1 MSSSQAHDLM
11 LRPPDDAIQEFI
23 AHNSGMPDP
32 TVLMSAIEDDKQQ
45 RHEQEKRQL
54 QAYFSGA
61 SAASLEFQFL
71 GNESKQ
77 LAEALQRLSP
87 DDPNK
92 VWTFHEFETAVLAAK
107 SKWESKKRLGGGKV
121 QATFHKIMG
130 KFKAHSTL
138 FSVIPKGNQYTSVI
152 YWACSVLVNTS
163 VQHTD
168 TIEELANIMEVV
180 NEAATIVE
188 TESKLFPSEIVQQ
201 AVAKFY
207 TAVFLLLGDVA
218 IWYTSKSREK
228 FRNSLHDGFHKQFA
242 TGLQNIQRMS
252 AVVGRTASLAA
263 SAEGRY
269 TRLSIEDL
277 RQELLD
283 ERAGLS
289 GTMRVI
295 AQSMSEQFAAHVQ
308 RFEEQSRLQ
317 HEETRRQ
324 ILAAVGTQ
332 MNSTQAS
339 YRKVAE
345 TGWDF
350 LRANLKQITHANA
363 NSDSTNQLVYAGQR
377 QLDMARDS
385 ATKSTS
391 PQNSAPPQSQIFSRS
406 NVAVN
411 VSQLQARMEKLLV
424 YVTRGARILDEPE
437 DVLPISTH
445 ERVTVA
451 IGSWL
456 QSSRSSLLYLEYPTI
471 THLIPE
477 ISLVAY
483 RIVLSADSLNA
494 PVLSFFCRQ
503 SAAPE
508 QGSSSADADPLVGL
522 VYSMTYQI
530 LTQIPT
536 LQNQSSIDPNAD
548 FNGLNATSWTKALE
562 LFAKALELLPPLT
575 LCILDGLEDFERG
588 RESHIVELV
597 NVFRKQLNRSEKT
610 LKVLFTSSAR
620 SFGLLGCL
628 SGSEID
634 IVDSTTRGFG
644 GRGRTLF
651 IV

>member
-1 MSSSQAHDLM
+1 
-11 LRPPDDAIQEFI
+11 
-23 AHNSGMPDP
+23 
-32 TVLMSAIEDDKQQ
+32 
-45 RHEQEKRQL
+45 
-54 QAYFSGA
+54 
-61 SAASLEFQFL
+61 
-71 GNESKQ
+71 
-77 LAEALQRLSP
+77 
-87 DDPNK
+87 
-92 VWTFHEFETAVLAAK
+92 
-107 SKWESKKRLGGGKV
+107 
-121 QATFHKIMG
+121 
-130 KFKAHSTL
+130 
-138 FSVIPKGNQYTSVI
+138 
-152 YWACSVLVNTS
+152 
-163 VQHTD
+163 
-168 TIEELANIMEVV
+168 MEVV

-188 TESKLFPSEIVQQ
+188 KESKLFPSEIVQQ

-207 TAVFLLLGDVA
+207 TAVFLLLGDVT

-242 TGLQNIQRMS
+242 NGLQNVQRMS
-252 AVVGRTASLAA
+252 AVVGRTAALAA

-289 GTMRVI
+289 GTLRTI

-308 RFEEQSRLQ
+308 RLEEQSRLQ

-332 MNSTQAS
+332 MHTTQAS

-350 LRANLKQITHANA
+350 LRANLKKITYANA
-363 NSDSTNQLVYAGQR
+363 NSNSTKQLVYPEQR
-377 QLDMARDS
+377 QLEMAENS
-385 ATKSTS
+385 ATKSIS
-391 PQNSAPPQSQIFSRS
+391 PLESASAQSGSHSLPKTPISI
-406 NVAVN
+406 
-411 VSQLQARMEKLLV
+411 SQLQAQMEKLLV
-424 YVTRGARILDEPE
+424 YVRRGARILNEPE
-437 DVLPISTH
+437 DVLPIATH

-456 QSSRSSLLYLEYPTI
+456 QSSTSSLLYLEYPPI

-503 SAAPE
+503 NAAPDE
-508 QGSSSADADPLVGL
+508 ESSSTVPDPLVGL

-530 LTQIPT
+530 FTQIPM
-536 LQNQSSIDPNAD
+536 LQHQKSIDPNAD
-548 FNGLNATSWTKALE
+548 LQGLNATSWTKALE

-575 LCILDGLEDFERG
+575 LCIIDGLEEFERG
-588 RESHIVELV
+588 REPHIGELV
-597 NVFRKQLNRSEKT
+597 NVFRKQLNRSDKT
-610 LKVLFTSSAR
+610 LKVLFTSSTR

-628 SGSEID
+628 SGNEID
-634 IVDSTTRGFG
+634 IIDTSTRGFG